1 MRFKRHLTLK
11 KGQLDIVPLIDV
23 VFLLLIFF
31 MLTSSFV
38 SQPGIK
44 INLPRAVTSEAIL
57 EKNLIITITEGN
69 VIYLNRQVINL
80 KELLPKL
87 KQAAKEGKSLFIKAD
102 RDVSLG
108 KIVEV
113 WDFCRDAGITKI
125 NIATNPKQ

>member
-38 SQPGIK
+38 TQSGIK
-44 INLPRAVTSEAIL
+44 INLPKALTSEAIS
-57 EKNLIITITEGN
+57 EKNLIITITDN
-69 VIYLNRQVINL
+69 NTIYLKDKAVGL
-80 KELLPKL
+80 DELRPKL
-87 KQAAKEGKSLFIKAD
+87 KQAARENKSLFIKAD
-102 RDVSLG
+102 RKASLG

-113 WDFCRDAGITKI
+113 WDLCRDVGLIKI
-125 NIATNPKQ
+125 NIATNPK